1 MTLKYEDYDMKIL
14 VVDDERLIVK
24 GLKFSLEQDGNEVF
38 CAYDGQEAYDLIM
51 SNTYD
56 IVLLDVMLPKM
67 SGYEVCSKVRETS
80 NVPIIMLTAKG
91 EDDDKIEG
99 LEYGADDYITKP
111 FNVNEVKARIKAVL
125 RRALL
130 TDVKSEKSRAK
141 DEDCIIAGNVRL
153 ELGSR
158 RLYIDD
164 TEYNLTSKEFDV
176 MALLCS
182 NPNVIFSREKLLEIV
197 WGADY
202 PGDVRTV
209 DVHIRRLREKIEPD
223 GGEPKYV
230 HTKWG
235 VGYFFKA

>member
-1 MTLKYEDYDMKIL
+1 MRIL

-51 SNTYD
+51 SNSYD

-67 SGYEVCSKVRETS
+67 SGYEVCSKVRESS
-80 NVPIIMLTAKG
+80 NVPIIMLTAKS
-91 EDDDKIEG
+91 EDEDKIEG
-99 LEYGADDYITKP
+99 LEYGADDYMTKP
-111 FNVNEVKARIKAVL
+111 FNVNEVRARIKAVL
-125 RRALL
+125 RRGLPVLSQTNSSA
-130 TDVKSEKSRAK
+130 EKPAN
-141 DEDCIIAGNVRL
+141 IIEEGNVRL
-153 ELGSR
+153 ELGNR
-158 RLYIDD
+158 RLYIDGR
-164 TEYNLTSKEFDV
+164 EYNLTSKEFDV

-223 GGEPKYV
+223 GSEPKYV